1 MELLLGPGGGKFC
14 WETAGAATAV
24 DALWFEL
31 SFAAAIYAG
40 VGSGMNFH
48 VSLVYFF
55 GGKDPVC

>member
-1 MELLLGPGGGKFC
+1 MELLGPGGGKFC
-14 WETAGAATAV
+14 WETAEAAAAAAA
-24 DALWFEL
+24 ALWFEL
-31 SFAAAIYAG
+31 SLAAAIYAG